1 MAIQRRPLGRP
12 AEPVSDE
19 DETPVMTLR
28 MLDDARDK
36 VLRQLELGPKSY
48 RRSSAYS
55 DYVSLEYA
63 VFTDMHAAPGEHPAK
78 VIENVYRPLCER
90 VGWNWSACRILQV
103 RGNSVVVTLQR
114 ADVISSGDARMPV
127 G

>member
-1 MAIQRRPLGRP
+1 MIIQRRPVGRLDDS
-12 AEPVSDE
+12 SDSKGRE
-19 DETPVMTLR
+19 VMTLR
-28 MLDDARDK
+28 LLDEARDQILK
-36 VLRQLELGPKSY
+36 ALGLGPKSY
-48 RRSSAYS
+48 RRSSAYV

-63 VFTDMHAAPGEHPAK
+63 VFTDMHNAPGEHPAK
-78 VIENVYRPLCER
+78 VIENVYRPLCEQ

-103 RGNSVVVTLQR
+103 RGNSVTVTLQR